1 MLMIMKILMKE
12 LKEVYDD
19 HEELN
24 VLQKEISG
32 KNGRGAVTPCPCR
45 RCCKYRELSEEFE
58 NEHI

>member
-1 MLMIMKILMKE
+1 MKE